1 MPVDKKIAL
10 DLEIKLKSGEI
21 TLGELNKQLELLGGT
36 IQEQKDILIE
46 FERELLKLES
56 IQSKTSKTD
65 LTRQKQ
71 LKDQRGRLTA
81 AIKDQRLSIKE
92 LKNTET
98 KATQVVKK
106 YSDATKTL
114 GGTTK
119 KLEKNLKGTKD
130 AAGTLGGT
138 LNDMSGVTGGLG
150 GRFTALRGVIGG
162 VVKSFK
168 TLRGAIIATGIGALV
183 LLLVSLQKAFT
194 TSEEGQNKFAKLMGM
209 IGAVTG
215 NVVDILADLGEAIIE
230 TFTNPL
236 AAVKSFGNSVIKF
249 IKNPIDSVK
258 NAVTGATEATKE
270 FIEEQQKEAKLAGQ
284 VADMR
289 AKADIIERKLVVE
302 RSNLQSKIAQLRLK
316 ARKEEEFSAAERRKA
331 LLEAQELEDTLL
343 DKETE
348 ALELRKNAQILENT
362 FSRTDKANK
371 DKEAAAIAA
380 VNNQI
385 ARRANV
391 ARQLQRELNTISA
404 QQRAEQTKADN
415 EAKAAAKEKAD
426 ALEAIRQAEIVSIED
441 KRKEEI
447 RAEKEKY
454 DELIKQAD
462 KYGKDTA
469 DLKVA
474 QETRLKEI
482 QDKFNK
488 EDADAALEKQ
498 EKKLAELQYEQEKD
512 EEDFELRREELKRR
526 EALLLEDK
534 TLTEEQRIDLENQFK
549 AESIKIDN
557 EEAASKAENLQAR
570 LQLAGEVLGSLSAL
584 TTAFAKDDE
593 ESQKRAFKINKA
605 ISIGQAVISTAQ
617 GIVAQLAVPQDALTG
632 ANFVKAGIVAATGAA
647 QIATISKTQFKSPS
661 ATKPTTPS
669 PPALGGNGNVG
680 TQPRGFTSPIVETEI
695 PTTKVIVT
703 ETDIRNVSRNVDGV
717 YSRATVVQ

>member
-680 TQPRGFTSPIVETEI
+680 TQPRGFTSPVIETEI

>member
-1 MPVDKKIAL
+1 MADKKIAL
-10 DLEIKLKSGEI
+10 ELTIGLQDANKSLEELNELLKQAKQ
-21 TLGELNKQLELLGGT
+21 ELNKAGKGKKEFKDLE
-36 IQEQKDILIE
+36 
-46 FERELLKLES
+46 
-56 IQSKTSKTD
+56 
-65 LTRQKQ
+65 
-71 LKDQRGRLTA
+71 
-81 AIKDQRLSIKE
+81 
-92 LKNTET
+92 
-98 KATQVVKK
+98 KAVKK
-106 YSDATKTL
+106 TEAQMAKSNKTAKTL
-114 GGTTK
+114 NGTTK
-119 KLEKNLKGTKD
+119 NLNKNLKATKNTS
-130 AAGTLGGT
+130 ATLGGT

-150 GRFTALRGVIGG
+150 SRFTALRGVIGG
-162 VVKSFK
+162 VIKSFK
-168 TLRGAIIATGIGALV
+168 TLRGAILATGIGALV
-183 LLLVSLQKAFT
+183 LALVALQKAFT
-194 TSEEGQNKFAKLMGM
+194 TSEEGQNKFAKLMGV

-215 NVVDILADLGEAIIE
+215 NLIDILADFGEKIISVFENPKESLISFANLIKDNITNRVEGLVELIPKLGEAITLVFKGKFAE
-230 TFTNPL
+230 AGKVAVD
-236 AAVKSFGNSVIKF
+236 AAGKVTLGVENVTDKVK
-249 IKNPIDSVK
+249 
-258 NAVTGATEATKE
+258 EATDATKDFIAEQVKE
-270 FIEEQQKEAKLAGQ
+270 GNQAAK

-289 AKADIIERKLVVE
+289 AKADIIDRNLVVE
-302 RSNLQSKIAQLRLK
+302 RSKLQSKIAQLRLK
-316 ARKEEEFSAAERRKA
+316 ARKEDEFSAAERKA
-331 LLEAQELEDTLL
+331 ALIEAQKLEDTLL

-348 ALELRKNAQILENT
+348 ALVLRRDAQILENT

-371 DKEAAAIAA
+371 DKAAAAQAA

-404 QQRAEQTKADN
+404 QERAEQTKADN

-454 DELIKQAD
+454 DELIKQAN

-482 QDKFNK
+482 QDKFDK

-498 EKKLAELQYEQEKD
+498 EKKISELQYEQEQD
-512 EEDFELRREELKRR
+512 EEQFELRREELKRR

-534 TLTEEQRIDLENQFK
+534 TLTEEQRIELENQFK

-617 GIVAQLAVPQDALTG
+617 GIMAQLSVPQDALTG

-647 QIATISKTQFKSPS
+647 QIATISKTEFKSPS

-680 TQPRGFTSPIVETEI
+680 TQPRGFTSPVIETEI

>member
-1 MPVDKKIAL
+1 MADKRIAL
-10 DLEIKLKSGEI
+10 ELTVGLGDANKSLE
-21 TLGELNKQLELLGGT
+21 ELN
-36 IQEQKDILIE
+36 
-46 FERELLKLES
+46 ELLKQAKQELDKAGKGKKEFQDLEKAVKKTEAQMAKS
-56 IQSKTSKTD
+56 SKT
-65 LTRQKQ
+65 
-71 LKDQRGRLTA
+71 
-81 AIKDQRLSIKE
+81 
-92 LKNTET
+92 
-98 KATQVVKK
+98 
-106 YSDATKTL
+106 TKTL
-114 GGTTK
+114 NGTTK
-119 KLEKNLKGTKD
+119 DLNKNLKATKD
-130 AAGTLGGT
+130 TSASLGGT

-150 GRFTALRGVIGG
+150 SRFASLRGVIGG
-162 VVKSFK
+162 VIKSFK
-168 TLRGAIIATGIGALV
+168 TLRGAILATGIGALV

-236 AAVKSFGNSVIKF
+236 AAVKSFGNSIIKF

-270 FIEEQQKEAKLAGQ
+270 FIKEQQKEAKLAGQ

-289 AKADIIERKLVVE
+289 AKADKIDRNLVVQ
-302 RSNLQSKIAQLRLK
+302 RSKLQSQIAELRLK
-316 ARKEEEFSAAERRKA
+316 ARKEDEFSAAERKKA
-331 LLEAQELEDTLL
+331 LLEAQKLEDILL
-343 DKETE
+343 DKETK
-348 ALELRKNAQILENT
+348 ALELRRDAQILENT
-362 FSRTDKANK
+362 FSRTDKENL
-371 DKEAAAIAA
+371 DKEARARAA
-380 VNNQI
+380 VNAQI
-385 ARRANV
+385 AKRANV
-391 ARQLQRELNTISA
+391 ARQLQRELNTVA
-404 QQRAEQTKADN
+404 GQQQAEQNKRDN
-415 EAKAAAKEKAD
+415 EDKAAAKEKAD

-441 KRKEEI
+441 KRNEEL

-454 DELIKQAD
+454 NELIEQAK
-462 KYGKDTA
+462 KYGKDYTE
-469 DLKVA
+469 LVNA
-474 QETRLKEI
+474 QYLREQEIKE
-482 QDKFNK
+482 KFEK

-498 EKKLAELQYEQEKD
+498 EKKIAELQYEQEQD
-512 EEDFELRREELKRR
+512 EEQFELRREELKRR
-526 EALLLEDK
+526 EALLLGDK
-534 TLTEEQRIDLENQFK
+534 TLTEEQRIELENQFK

-557 EEAASKAENLQAR
+557 EEAASKAQNLQAR

-617 GIVAQLAVPQDALTG
+617 GIMAQLSVPQDALTG

-661 ATKPTTPS
+661 ATKPNTPP
-669 PPALGGNGNVG
+669 PPALGGGNVG
-680 TQPRGFTSPIVETEI
+680 TQPRGFTSPVVDVDI
-695 PTTKVIVT
+695 PPTKVIVT

>member
-1 MPVDKKIAL
+1 MPADRKIAL

-65 LTRQKQ
+65 LTRQKE

-150 GRFTALRGVIGG
+150 SRFTSLRGVIGG

-168 TLRGAIIATGIGALV
+168 TLKGAIIATGIGALV

-215 NVVDILADLGEAIIE
+215 NVVDILADLGESIIE

-270 FIEEQQKEAKLAGQ
+270 FIAEQQKEAKLAGQ

-289 AKADIIERKLVVE
+289 AKADKIERKLVVE
-302 RSNLQSKIAQLRLK
+302 RSKLQSKIAQLRLK
-316 ARKEEEFSAAERRKA
+316 ARKEEEFSASERREA
-331 LLEAQELEDTLL
+331 LLEAQKLEDTLL
-343 DKETE
+343 DKETK
-348 ALELRKNAQILENT
+348 ALELRKDAQILENT

-391 ARQLQRELNTISA
+391 ARQLQRELNTISG

-441 KRKEEI
+441 KRKEEL

-474 QETRLKEI
+474 QETRLKET
-482 QDKFNK
+482 QDKFDK

-498 EKKLAELQYEQEKD
+498 EKKIAELQYEQEQD
-512 EEDFELRREELKRR
+512 EEQFELRREELKRR

-534 TLTEEQRIDLENQFK
+534 TLTEEQRIELENQFK

-680 TQPRGFTSPIVETEI
+680 TQPRGFTSPVIETEI

-703 ETDIRNVSRNVDGV
+703 ETDIRSVSRNVDGV